1 MDLLWVVLFL
11 GMYYLKPQEWF
22 TILAS
27 FKFAQFVMI
36 GAVVSL
42 LFREKSVRLGNII
55 RTPHDWMILAF
66 WGWIIF
72 SGPSWWGNFR
82 DTYSLVATYFIIV
95 QTLSSVDRIARF
107 LGWWTFLIV
116 SVAGLAVLSQYGID
130 PLGSYDLTMGR
141 MKGRLALNLS
151 MFNNPNALGHAVVPA
166 IPMLYFYCIW
176 RRPLFMKEVGYF
188 CIVLPCYCIYLTV
201 SKGSFLTGA
210 AAVMATLTFGRPKT
224 VQIGMIVAAALFGG
238 TMLWALPRMQELRKA
253 KTDEA
258 IMGRVA
264 AFTHGLKIVEDNYR
278 GVGYRQWLKDFIAH
292 HHFSKAA
299 HSSYV
304 QIGAELGRVGFALF
318 LGILYCNLRTLVTAR
333 TETTEEERIRRV
345 LFVLVITYMVSSWM
359 VDLGYRTTFF
369 MFTAATAAFHR
380 HLLRLNEVPAEEKA
394 VENAGVLLPAIPGW
408 RARFVRQPALEA
420 AFADAGAS
428 TAVATLEAPAA
439 TVVTTVKAEEEE
451 EVRPRIAFNWN
462 RLGLI
467 DIGLMIFLA
476 TFAIRFW
483 RIALA
488 RMSQ

>member
-1 MDLLWVVLFL
+1 MDLIWIVLFL

-22 TILAS
+22 AVFAS
-27 FKFAQFVMI
+27 IKFAQIVMI

-42 LFREKSVRLGNII
+42 FFRERSVRLNNII

-66 WGWIIF
+66 WGWLII
-72 SGPSWWGNFR
+72 SGPSWWSNFR
-82 DTYSLVATYFIIV
+82 DTYSLIATYFIIV
-95 QTLSSVDRIARF
+95 QTLSNVDRIARF

-116 SVAGLAVLSQYGID
+116 FVAGLAVLSQYGID

-188 CIVLPCYCIYLTV
+188 CLFLPCYCIYLTV

-224 VQIGMIVAAALFGG
+224 VQIAIIVSAVLFGG
-238 TMLWALPRMQELRKA
+238 TMLWALPRMQELKRA

-264 AFTHGLKIVEDNYR
+264 AFTHGLKIVEGNYR

-304 QIGAELGRVGFALF
+304 QIGAELGSVGFALF
-318 LGILYCNLRTLVTAR
+318 LGVLYCNLRTLVTAR
-333 TETTEEERIRRV
+333 TQSTEEERIRRV

-359 VDLGYRTTFF
+359 VDLGYRTTYF

-380 HLLRLNEVPAEEKA
+380 HLLRLNEVSEEEEKEESSGA
-394 VENAGVLLPAIPGW
+394 LVPAIPAW
-408 RARFVRQPALEA
+408 RARFVPQPEIEA
-420 AFADAGAS
+420 AFASSGS
-428 TAVATLEAPAA
+428 PTSVATLEAEPAA
-439 TVVTTVKAEEEE
+439 AIAVKEEEE

-462 RLGLI
+462 RLGFI
-467 DIGLMIFLA
+467 DIGLVIFLA